1 MQETWVLSLGWVDPL
16 EEGKATHSSV
26 LVWRIPWTVASQA
39 PLSVGLSRQEYWRG
53 LPCPPPGDLP
63 NPGIKPESLMF
74 PTLAGRFFTTGPPGK
89 PRDKNQIHISC
100 YITISHNVM
109 IFCKYKQPICKR
121 NMYYC
126 PSNKKI
132 ILGSQSTNRAG
143 YWIAT
148 TSGVFWKVETKGLG
162 VGLEGRCLL

>member
-1 MQETWVLSLGWVDPL
+1 MHAKSLQL
-16 EEGKATHSSV
+16 CLT
-26 LVWRIPWTVASQA
+26 LVTQWTRASQA
-39 PLSVGLSRQEYWRG
+39 LLSMGFSGQAYWSG
-53 LPCPPPGDLP
+53 LPCSSPGNLP

-74 PTLAGRFFTTGPPGK
+74 PTLAGRFFTTAPPGK
-89 PRDKNQIHISC
+89 PGDKNQIHISC

-126 PSNKKI
+126 PSNKKK

-148 TSGVFWKVETKGLG
+148 TSGIFWKVETKGLG

>member
-1 MQETWVLSLGWVDPL
+1 MHAKSLQL
-16 EEGKATHSSV
+16 CLT
-26 LVWRIPWTVASQA
+26 LVTQWTRASQA
-39 PLSVGLSRQEYWRG
+39 LLSMGFSGQAYWSG
-53 LPCPPPGDLP
+53 LPCSSPGNLP

-74 PTLAGRFFTTGPPGK
+74 PTLAGRFFTTAPPGK
-89 PRDKNQIHISC
+89 PGDQNQIHISC

-126 PSNKKI
+126 PSNKKK

-148 TSGVFWKVETKGLG
+148 TSGIFFSSSTTISNEAGSL
-162 VGLEGRCLL
+162 R